1 MSTIIKRPTNPIA
14 DLLGWLETESAAM
27 RSFGTAPYIRV
38 EDFVEDGSYVVRAE
52 MPGIDPEK
60 DIQIDVTGDVMTI
73 RGERR
78 EEEHDRNRRELH
90 YGSFERTLPLPTGA
104 KAEDVRA
111 TYTNG
116 VLEVRVPYAVEE
128 PKTTRVAIEHNGN

>member
-52 MPGIDPEK
+52 MPGVDPDK
-60 DIQIDVTGDVMTI
+60 DIQIDVVGDLMTI

-90 YGSFERTLPLPTGA
+90 YGSFERTLALPGGA
-104 KAEDVRA
+104 KAEEVRA

-116 VLEVRVPYAVEE
+116 VLEVRVPYAAEE
-128 PKTTRVAIEHNGN
+128 PKSTRVAIEHNGS

>member
-14 DLLGWLETESAAM
+14 DLLGWLETESTAM

-52 MPGIDPEK
+52 MPGIDPDK
-60 DIQIDVTGDVMTI
+60 DIQIDVAGDLMTI

-90 YGSFERTLPLPTGA
+90 YGSFERTLPLPSGA
-104 KAEDVRA
+104 KAEEVRA

-128 PKTTRVAIEHNGN
+128 PKTTRVAIEHNGS

>member
-1 MSTIIKRPTNPIA
+1 MAAIIKRSANPVA

-38 EDFVEDGSYVVRAE
+38 EDFVEDGNYVVRAE
-52 MPGIDPEK
+52 MPGVDPNK
-60 DIQIDVTGDVMTI
+60 DIQIDIAGDVMTI

-78 EEEHDRNRRELH
+78 EEEHDRNRSELH
-90 YGSFERTLPLPTGA
+90 YGSFERTLPLPAGV
-104 KAEDVRA
+104 KAEEVRA
-111 TYTNG
+111 TYING

-128 PKTTRVAIEHNGN
+128 PKTTRVAIEHNGS

>member
-27 RSFGTAPYIRV
+27 RSFGTAPYIKV

-52 MPGIDPEK
+52 MPGVDPDK
-60 DIQIDVTGDVMTI
+60 DIQIDVAGDLMTI

-90 YGSFERTLPLPTGA
+90 YGSFERTLPLPAGA
-104 KAEDVRA
+104 KAEEVRA
-111 TYTNG
+111 NYTNG

-128 PKTTRVAIEHNGN
+128 PKTTRVAVERNGS

>member
-1 MSTIIKRPTNPIA
+1 MASIIKRSANPVA

-38 EDFVEDGSYVVRAE
+38 EDFVEDGNYVVRAE
-52 MPGIDPEK
+52 MPGVDPNK
-60 DIQIDVTGDVMTI
+60 DIQIDIAGDVMTI

-78 EEEHDRNRRELH
+78 EEEHDRNRSELH
-90 YGSFERTLPLPTGA
+90 YGSFERTLPLPGGV
-104 KAEDVRA
+104 KAEEVRA
-111 TYTNG
+111 TYING

-128 PKTTRVAIEHNGN
+128 PKTTRVSIEHNGG